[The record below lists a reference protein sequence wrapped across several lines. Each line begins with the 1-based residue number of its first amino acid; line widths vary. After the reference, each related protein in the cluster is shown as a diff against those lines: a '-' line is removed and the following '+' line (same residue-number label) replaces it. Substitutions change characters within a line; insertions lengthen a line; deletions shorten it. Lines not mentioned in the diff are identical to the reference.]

1 MRKHGSKLS
10 YTRYT
15 WDYKAEICLLEF
27 YTNHASFIPNL
38 EKYSSFLDSFQF
50 ILKNLIYVAI
60 EQELTSIYTK

>member
-1 MRKHGSKLS
+1 MRKPGSKLS
-10 YTRYT
+10 YT

-60 EQELTSIYTK
+60 ELEQELTSIYTK